1 MDSRIKRTATA
12 IAVASALALPGVASA
27 GEVKTGTAEG
37 LTVKGFVIA
46 SLFMQDNNF
55 AFGNGQS
62 AQWPSSDFT
71 TDETTFGGDV
81 RNTRITLAFNGP
93 DTDSFKVGGTIEA
106 DFFGGFNGTGAFSDE
121 QQILRL
127 RLAYVDVVRGK
138 TTFRVGQAWS
148 PMFGNV
154 PASPTHVA
162 FPLGYGTGMPGWRF
176 PGLFVYHDFGGSDT
190 FKTKLTLA
198 VMRGSWSGSTID
210 NNSPGEAGTPQ
221 FEGRLD
227 FSGKN
232 WSAYVVGHY
241 DQKDL
246 TGPGADASPGVD
258 DKLDGTA
265 VQVGAKVKFGMLT
278 LAGNFYDGTAIGQ
291 QFGAITQFGDISS
304 KGGWV
309 QGSLQFNPKWAAH
322 LFFGMDDPDDDDVMA
337 TIANPVLSPTAP
349 TTPVSTSAIAGRVKN
364 EQIAASVMYSNGPYV
379 FGVEWL
385 NSSLDGQG
393 KTTSPGTDGPV
404 TVVNPVRNVDGNQ
417 LSFSVW
423 YKF

>member
-1 MDSRIKRTATA
+1 MNSTIKRTATA
-12 IAVASALALPGVASA
+12 FAVASALALPGVASA
-27 GEVKTGTAEG
+27 GDVKTAVSEG
-37 LTVKGFVIA
+37 LTIKGFVIA

-55 AFGNGQS
+55 SFGNGQN
-62 AQWPSSDFT
+62 AQWPSSDFS

-81 RNTRITLAFNGP
+81 RNTRLTLAFNGP
-93 DTDSFKVGGTIEA
+93 DADNFKVGGTVEV
-106 DFFGGFNGTGAFSDE
+106 DFFGGFNGAGAFSDE

-127 RLAYVDVVRGK
+127 RLAYVDVTRGK

-176 PGLFVYHDFGGSDT
+176 PGLFVYHDFGGSDN

-198 VMRGSWSGSTID
+198 LMRGSWSGSTID

-221 FEGRLD
+221 IEGRLD

-232 WSAYVVGHY
+232 WSVYVVGHY

-246 TGPGADASPGVD
+246 SGVGADAPD
-258 DKLDGTA
+258 DSLDGTA
-265 VQVGAKVKFGMLT
+265 VEVGAKVKFGMFT
-278 LAGNFYDGTAIGQ
+278 LAGNFYDGSAIGQ
-291 QFGAITQFGDISS
+291 QFGAITQFGDIDS

-309 QGSLQFNPKWAAH
+309 QGSFQFSPKWAAH
-322 LFFGMDDPDDDDVMA
+322 LFYGIDDPDDFHVVDSG
-337 TIANPVLSPTAP
+337 NNRL
-349 TTPVSTSAIAGRVKN
+349 KN
-364 EQIAASVMYSNGPYV
+364 EQIAASVMYSSGPYV
-379 FGVEWL
+379 LGVEWL
-385 NSSLDGQG
+385 NASLD
-393 KTTSPGTDGPV
+393 KAVEDSETEFS
-404 TVVNPVRNVDGNQ
+404 TVNVDGNQ
-417 LSFSVW
+417 VSFSVW